1 MKPENTDTPLKAD
14 CPSAN
19 CSARSFDAGVS
30 LIEAMGVISRAV
42 PILCKTC
49 QWSENQNGVWDT
61 ACDKTFFFDADGP
74 VENGAKFCLYCG
86 GELIPVP
93 YPHNAELTH
102 PEPKP

>member
-1 MKPENTDTPLKAD
+1 MSPVKV
-14 CPSAN
+14 PS

-93 YPHNAELTH
+93 YPHNAGDV
-102 PEPKP
+102 PQAKRNDYGK